1 MKNLSQSQ
9 KKDLL
14 RSRLIAEQAE
24 KDPQVIEFRREVLNG
39 KILEPADIPKWIQQ
53 TNKLDCQLQNGSGY
67 SPELL
72 EWGEDGEDGVVHRLP
87 IRQGGK
93 LHLLYDLAT
102 DLARQYGWKRVEA
115 VHFILG
121 NQKFVL
127 PSLAASVRPDEI
139 TIRIYHYVS
148 PRELADFYRKV
159 RREYGFKN
167 QRERKQ
173 VGADGLPAKSAR
185 QQTRRQERKLL
196 NSSVDP
202 IELFAKVIGAK
213 RAKSSALTTRAAKK
227 QLKRSRSTLYRYA
240 KKGKVQKVRSDGD
253 VRWIP
258 TAGKSEETAS

>member
-9 KKDLL
+9 KKDLV

-24 KDPQVIEFRREVLNG
+24 KDPQVLEFRREVLNG
-39 KILEPADIPKWIQQ
+39 KILELADIPKWIQQ
-53 TNKLDCQLQNGSGY
+53 TNKLDCQLRNVSGY
-67 SPELL
+67 SPEML
-72 EWGEDGEDGVVHRLP
+72 EWGEDGVVHRLP

-127 PSLAASVRPDEI
+127 PSLAASVLPDEI

-173 VGADGLPAKSAR
+173 VAADGLPAKSAR

-202 IELFAKVIGAK
+202 IELFAKAIGAK
-213 RAKSSALTTRAAKK
+213 RVKSSALTTRAAKK
-227 QLKRSRSTLYRYA
+227 QLKRSRSTLYRHA
-240 KKGKVQKVRSDGD
+240 KKGKVQKVRSDGG

-258 TAGKSEETAS
+258 TRGKSEETAS